1 MKTRSIV
8 LAALLLVSA
17 SGAFAN
23 ADPSTASLAV
33 VSSKGSEIVKVIY
46 KGINGKVKLNIYD
59 ASSKLVFTE
68 SRNVQQGFILPL
80 NFAGL
85 SAGTYTVELVDA
97 SGVKSEKINYQPAKT
112 AANVHVAKLN
122 QDGKYLLSVEN
133 ANAVVTIRIF
143 DANNNLIHTSD
154 KQSTGSF
161 AQVFNIQ
168 NVDGGYTFEVS
179 NAAGTST
186 IVRI

>member
-1 MKTRSIV
+1 M
-8 LAALLLVSA
+8 
-17 SGAFAN
+17 
-23 ADPSTASLAV
+23 
-33 VSSKGSEIVKVIY
+33 
-46 KGINGKVKLNIYD
+46 
-59 ASSKLVFTE
+59 
-68 SRNVQQGFILPL
+68 QQGFILPL